1 MHFEKQKHVR
11 TDSVKRNYDAHKD
24 NRFLKN
30 RTEEVEYYSNLNE
43 KDLTDSK
50 MNWKT
55 AKPLF
60 LKK

>member
-11 TDSVKRNYDAHKD
+11 TDSVKINYDVHKD

-43 KDLTDSK
+43 KDLTDNK
-50 MNWKT
+50 INWKT
-55 AKPLF
+55 AKPFF